1 MDTADSPTKT
11 QPSDDENYNLLC
23 QAHQQFNNCEYDRC
37 LELLQQL
44 ETKGESSGLIL
55 RHNRAVVKYYKG
67 GCMQHQTLLQEL
79 EQLSDAKSAPGGGPV
94 VGLSLKLKHAGG
106 SAITVARYNKA
117 VIYYHRHMYGTA
129 LERLAPLV
137 ARLEA
142 LEKHMAALVA
152 TLQLQL
158 LLATNQLNRAEAFL
172 DYLQYKLNL
181 VASAPSPNPNP
192 NPNPTGS
199 AEEAATGAA
208 AAAVAA
214 AAAAAAA
221 ATSTLAAA
229 ATPMLETTVARVAGE
244 SGGTLQLLQLLTLVL
259 NRKPVVIIEDGTPQS
274 AELRALQYYIMKDF
288 QMSAKQLMRI
298 NNDCTQAGTVTP
310 QLNTCIANNMGVI
323 HLRVRHY
330 AIAAK
335 FFQNAL
341 RFDQQLAENL
351 RQSSLQTMSSARS
364 CEIMYNLGIAMLH
377 LRRPKE
383 AFQCF
388 LVPIKQYHSNP
399 RLWFRMAEA
408 CIMEHESKLRGEER
422 QSFEGAMNSSLP
434 KPYAAQS
441 SAVPEPTLEF
451 AALCLRSALTL
462 ALQYRATFHMAAS
475 PEETLEQK
483 DAAPQLWSQQQ
494 DNNFCN
500 PSKPISLESLEN
512 MLAAIYAAHSFVSL
526 RLGDHVTALEM
537 AKQLLQ
543 SERLSDAHKLL
554 GHMYA
559 GEALIMMDKA
569 TEAREYLE
577 PTFVSTLNAL
587 DLETR
592 DWQLKSLDAA
602 QNVVRYNL
610 AVALALQNDFQ
621 AAKNLL
627 ATLSH
632 PIVSSKALI
641 LHRYVELKMNAASV
655 LN

>member
-23 QAHQQFNNCEYDRC
+23 QAHEQFNNAEYDRC

-55 RHNRAVVKYYKG
+55 RHNRAVVNYYKG
-67 GCMQHQTLLQEL
+67 GCTQHQALLHEL
-79 EQLSDAKSAPGGGPV
+79 EQLSDGSKAAAPGSQV
-94 VGLSLKLKHAGG
+94 AGLSLKQAG
-106 SAITVARYNKA
+106 SAVTVARYNKA

-129 LERLAPLV
+129 LERLGPLV

-181 VASAPSPNPNP
+181 VASAPTPNPNP
-192 NPNPTGS
+192 NSNPTPN
-199 AEEAATGAA
+199 ANPTEETATTAA
-208 AAAVAA
+208 AAAAAIAATAA
-214 AAAAAAA
+214 AAAAAASPSA
-221 ATSTLAAA
+221 PGS
-229 ATPMLETTVARVAGE
+229 PPVLETTVARVAGE
-244 SGGTLQLLQLLTLVL
+244 SGATLQLLQLLTLVL
-259 NRKPVVIIEDGTPQS
+259 NRKPVVIPEDGTPQF
-274 AELRALQYYIMKDF
+274 AALKAQKYYIMKDF
-288 QMSAKQLMRI
+288 QMAAKQLMRI
-298 NNDCTQAGTVTP
+298 NNECTLAGTVTP
-310 QLNTCIANNMGVI
+310 QLSTCIANNMGVI

-341 RFDQQLAENL
+341 RFDQQLADNL
-351 RQSSLQTMSSARS
+351 RQSSLQTMSAARS

-408 CIMEHESKLRGEER
+408 CIMEHESSICIS
-422 QSFEGAMNSSLP
+422 QFAIVSDSLLHFCS
-434 KPYAAQS
+434 AQS
-441 SAVPEPTLEF
+441 TAVPEPTLEF

-462 ALQYRATFHMAAS
+462 ARQYKASFHMAAS
-475 PEETLEQK
+475 SEEPLDPK
-483 DAAPQLWSQQQ
+483 DSVQQQLWSQQQ

-512 MLAAIYAAHSFVSL
+512 MLAAIFAAHSFVSL
-526 RLGDHVTALEM
+526 RLGDYVTALEM

-543 SERLSDAHKLL
+543 SERLCDAHKLL
-554 GHMYA
+554 GNMYA

-569 TEAREYLE
+569 PEAREYLE
-577 PTFVSTLNAL
+577 PKFMSTLNAL

-592 DWQLKSLDAA
+592 DWQLKSLEAA

-610 AVALALQNDFQ
+610 AVALALQNDFH

-627 ATLSH
+627 ASLSH
-632 PIVSSKALI
+632 PIVSSKAQI
-641 LHRYVELKMNAASV
+641 LHRYVEIKMSAASA

>member
-23 QAHQQFNNCEYDRC
+23 QAHEQFNNAEYDRC

-55 RHNRAVVKYYKG
+55 RHNRAVVNYYKG
-67 GCMQHQTLLQEL
+67 GAIQHLALLREL
-79 EQLSDAKSAPGGGPV
+79 EQLSDGKA
-94 VGLSLKLKHAGG
+94 VGLTLKHAG

-137 ARLEA
+137 TRLEA

-181 VASAPSPNPNP
+181 VASAPTPNPAGNPNP
-192 NPNPTGS
+192 S
-199 AEEAATGAA
+199 EEAAAIAA
-208 AAAVAA
+208 ATVAA
-214 AAAAAAA
+214 AAA
-221 ATSTLAAA
+221 SSEG
-229 ATPMLETTVARVAGE
+229 TPALETTVARVAGK
-244 SGGTLQLLQLLTLVL
+244 SDCTLQLLQLLTLVL
-259 NRKPVVIIEDGTPQS
+259 NRKPVVIPEDGSPQF
-274 AELRALQYYIMKDF
+274 AALKAQKYYIMKDF
-288 QMSAKQLMRI
+288 QMAGKQLMRI
-298 NNDCTQAGTVTP
+298 NNECNLAGTMTP
-310 QLNTCIANNMGVI
+310 ELNAVMANNMGVI
-323 HLRVRHY
+323 QLRVRHY
-330 AIAAK
+330 AIAVK
-335 FFQNAL
+335 FFQRAL
-341 RFDQQLAENL
+341 HYDQQLAGNL
-351 RQSSLQTMSSARS
+351 RQASLQTMSAARS
-364 CEIMYNLGIAMLH
+364 CEILYNMGISNLH
-377 LRRPKE
+377 LRRSKE

-388 LVPIKQYHSNP
+388 ILPLKQYQSNP

-408 CIMEHESKLRGEER
+408 CIMEDESVSIYLYLKLTFV
-422 QSFEGAMNSSLP
+422 SNSCLSI
-434 KPYAAQS
+434 YSAQS
-441 SAVPEPTLEF
+441 TAVPEPTLQF
-451 AALCLRSALTL
+451 ATLCLRNALSL
-462 ALQYRATFHMAAS
+462 ARQYKATFHMAAS
-475 PEETLEQK
+475 TDEVLDAK
-483 DAAPQLWSQQQ
+483 DAAAASVQQQLWSQQQ

-526 RLGDHVTALEM
+526 RLGDYITALEM

-554 GHMYA
+554 GNMYA

-569 TEAREYLE
+569 PEAREYLE
-577 PTFVSTLNAL
+577 PNFMSSLNAL

-610 AVALALQNDFQ
+610 AVALTLQNDFQ

-627 ATLSH
+627 ASLSH
-632 PIVSSKALI
+632 PIVSNKAQI
-641 LHRYVELKMNAASV
+641 LHRYVEIKMNAASA

>member
-23 QAHQQFNNCEYDRC
+23 QAHEQFNNAEYDRC

-55 RHNRAVVKYYKG
+55 RHNRAVVNYYKG
-67 GCMQHQTLLQEL
+67 GAIQHLALLREL
-79 EQLSDAKSAPGGGPV
+79 EQLSDGKA
-94 VGLSLKLKHAGG
+94 VGLTLKHVG

-137 ARLEA
+137 TRLEA

-181 VASAPSPNPNP
+181 VASAPTPNPAGNPNP
-192 NPNPTGS
+192 S
-199 AEEAATGAA
+199 EEAAAIAA
-208 AAAVAA
+208 ATVAA
-214 AAAAAAA
+214 AAA
-221 ATSTLAAA
+221 SSEG
-229 ATPMLETTVARVAGE
+229 TPALETTVARVAGK
-244 SGGTLQLLQLLTLVL
+244 SDCTLQLLQLLTLVL
-259 NRKPVVIIEDGTPQS
+259 NRKPVVIPEDGSPHF
-274 AELRALQYYIMKDF
+274 AALKAQKYYIMKDF
-288 QMSAKQLMRI
+288 QMAGKQLTRI
-298 NNDCTQAGTVTP
+298 NNECNLAGTMTP
-310 QLNTCIANNMGVI
+310 ELNAVIANNMGVI
-323 HLRVRHY
+323 QLRVRHY
-330 AIAAK
+330 AIAVK
-335 FFQNAL
+335 FFQRAL
-341 RFDQQLAENL
+341 QYDQELAGNL
-351 RQSSLQTMSSARS
+351 RQSSLQTMSAARS
-364 CEIMYNLGIAMLH
+364 CEILYNMGISNLH
-377 LRRPKE
+377 LRRSKD

-388 LVPIKQYHSNP
+388 ILPLKQYQSNP

-408 CIMEHESKLRGEER
+408 CIMEDESKLRGDER
-422 QSFEGAMNSSLP
+422 QTFESAMNSSIS

-441 SAVPEPTLEF
+441 TAVPEPTLQF
-451 AALCLRSALTL
+451 ATLCLRNALSL
-462 ALQYRATFHMAAS
+462 ARQYKATFHMAAS
-475 PEETLEQK
+475 TDEVLDAK
-483 DAAPQLWSQQQ
+483 DAAAASVQQQLWSQQQ

-526 RLGDHVTALEM
+526 RLGDYITALEM

-554 GHMYA
+554 GNMYA

-569 TEAREYLE
+569 PEAREYLE
-577 PTFVSTLNAL
+577 PNFMSSLNAL

-592 DWQLKSLDAA
+592 DWQLKSLEAA

-610 AVALALQNDFQ
+610 AVALTLQNDFQ

-627 ATLSH
+627 ASLSH
-632 PIVSSKALI
+632 PIVSNKAQI
-641 LHRYVELKMNAASV
+641 LHRYVEIKMNAASSA

>member
-11 QPSDDENYNLLC
+11 QASDDENYNLLR
-23 QAHQQFNNCEYDRC
+23 QAHEQFNNGAFERC

-44 ETKGESSGLIL
+44 ETKGENSGLIL
-55 RHNRAVVKYYKG
+55 RHNRAVVNYYIS

-79 EQLSDAKSAPGGGPV
+79 EQLVDAKAKPTTPATVEQPTVVGGG
-94 VGLSLKLKHAGG
+94 GLSLKHAG

-137 ARLEA
+137 GRLEA
-142 LEKHMAALVA
+142 LEKQMSALVA

-172 DYLQYKLNL
+172 EYLQYKLNL
-181 VASAPSPNPNP
+181 VASAPSPS
-192 NPNPTGS
+192 PTGS
-199 AEEAATGAA
+199 PEEAAAAA

-214 AAAAAAA
+214 
-221 ATSTLAAA
+221 
-229 ATPMLETTVARVAGE
+229 TPVLEASVPRVAGE
-244 SGGTLQLLQLLTLVL
+244 CAGTLQLLQLLTHVL
-259 NRKPVVIIEDGTPQS
+259 NRKPVVITEDGTPQF
-274 AELRALQYYIMKDF
+274 AALKAQQYYIMKDF
-288 QMSAKQLMRI
+288 QMAAKQLMRI
-298 NNDCTQAGTVTP
+298 NDECTQAGNITP
-310 QLNTCIANNMGVI
+310 QLSTCIANNMGVI

-341 RFDQQLAENL
+341 RFDQQLAANL
-351 RQSSLQTMSSARS
+351 RKSSLQTMSSARS

-377 LRRPKE
+377 LRRSKE
-383 AFQCF
+383 AFHCL
-388 LVPIKQYHSNP
+388 LVPVKQYHSNP

-408 CIMEHESKLRGEER
+408 CIMEHESQKLLGKD
-422 QSFEGAMNSSLP
+422 SLLNSADA
-434 KPYAAQS
+434 KPYGAHS
-441 SAVPEPTLEF
+441 TAVPEPTLEF

-462 ALQYRATFHMAAS
+462 ALQHKASFYMAAS
-475 PEETLEQK
+475 AEDTLEPK
-483 DAAPQLWSQQQ
+483 DAAQQLWSQQQ

-500 PSKPISLESLEN
+500 PSKPISLESLDN

-543 SERLSDAHKLL
+543 SERLSDAHRLL

-559 GEALIMMDKA
+559 GEALMMMEKPA
-569 TEAREYLE
+569 EARDHLE

-587 DLETR
+587 ELETR

-610 AVALALQNDFQ
+610 SVALALQNDFQ
-621 AAKNLL
+621 AAKGLL
-627 ATLSH
+627 ATLTH
-632 PIVSSKALI
+632 PIVSKKSQI
-641 LHRYVELKMNAASV
+641 LHRYIELKKSAAGSP
-655 LN
+655 N